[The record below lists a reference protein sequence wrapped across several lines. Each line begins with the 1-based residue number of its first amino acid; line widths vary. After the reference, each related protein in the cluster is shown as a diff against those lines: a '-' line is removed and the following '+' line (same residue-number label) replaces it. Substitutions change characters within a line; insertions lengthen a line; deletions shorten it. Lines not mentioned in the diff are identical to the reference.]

1 MRRIRPMLLIATL
14 FFGGSLFRGVAQ
26 EIVSGPAV
34 GTKLTS
40 VRAYAPLG
48 PYAGREFDAAA
59 EIGDR
64 PGALLFLHEMT
75 RNTYHVIRGL
85 DELAS
90 EYALTG
96 FRSFTLRLA
105 GDRTSAETAISAR
118 NGRDTGGHRFSVVG
132 KFGALHLRNPIAL
145 SLDGLD
151 GPGNY
156 ALNRKA
162 VLTLILVKDGK
173 VLNSIAFTDTGA
185 KDVETVR
192 KWVKETVGPIPE
204 EDAALSKLISQ
215 RLPKDRDELRKLAVE
230 WIAFNNSRSQDT
242 PLLLRL
248 IGKTTGALPSRDE
261 ALAEII
267 ASRLPGDDGE
277 VKEMALRQADEIRR
291 LNESIAKL
299 KQGRGAYPMR
309 RPARPKS
316 R

>member
-1 MRRIRPMLLIATL
+1 MGRTRHIGLIGALL
-14 FFGGSLFRGVAQ
+14 FGGVSMPCFAQ
-26 EIVSGPAV
+26 EIVSGPAP
-34 GTKLTS
+34 GTKLTPI
-40 VRAYAPLG
+40 RAYAPLG
-48 PYAGREFDAAA
+48 AYAGREFDAVA

-85 DELAS
+85 DEAAS

-105 GDRTSAETAISAR
+105 DDRTSAETAITSR

-162 VLTLILVKDGK
+162 VLTLIMVKDGQILK
-173 VLNSIAFTDTGA
+173 SVAFTDTGA

-192 KWVKETVGPIPE
+192 KLVQETVGPIPE
-204 EDAALSKLISQ
+204 DDAVLSKWIAE
-215 RLPKDRDELRKLAVE
+215 RLPKDRDEFRKLAIE
-230 WIAFNNSRSQDT
+230 WIAFNNPRSKDISGIV
-242 PLLLRL
+242 RL
-248 IGKTTGALPSRDE
+248 IGEIAGPLPSRDE
-261 ALAEII
+261 ALEEVI
-267 ASRLPGDDGE
+267 ASRLPGDLGE
-277 VKEMALRQADEIRR
+277 AKEMALRQADEIRR
-291 LNESIAKL
+291 LNEQIAKL
-299 KQGRGAYPMR
+299 KQGRGAYPTR
-309 RPARPKS
+309 RPARS
-316 R
+316 QAR